1 MATVMWKKYRYRV
14 IEREYIYVVQRRFL
28 FKWDDCIVMEVVD
41 GNRTERTA
49 AYHKLESA
57 IEKIKCL
64 TRKPRPI
71 QVVYVHK

>member
-1 MATVMWKKYRYRV
+1 MWKKYRYRV

-28 FKWDDCIVMEVVD
+28 FKWEDCIVREVVD
-41 GNRTERTA
+41 GRRTEGVA
-49 AYHKLESA
+49 AYHNLGSA
-57 IEKIKCL
+57 IEKIKYL